1 MKYLVTGGCGFV
13 GCNIAAHLLAAG
25 AEVTIFDNL
34 SRTGASENLAWL
46 RGQRDVHF
54 VYGDTRNANDV
65 AHLLGAL
72 RPDVIFHLA
81 GQVAMTTSM
90 QDPRKDFE
98 INTLG
103 SINLLE
109 NVRQYCP
116 ATTVVYSSSNK
127 VYGELS
133 AVRLRESELRY
144 VAPDHPNGLDEL
156 LGLDFQTP
164 YGCSK
169 GAADQYMLD
178 YARCYGLNTVVF
190 RHSTIYGGRQFS
202 TYDQGWVGWFC
213 RQALETLAAPDRA
226 PFTISGDG
234 KQVRDLLYV
243 DDAITCYLAAAAHIS
258 EARGQVFNIGG
269 GIQNSCS
276 LLELFAILEDELG
289 VRLRYQQLPWRHSD
303 QKFFVANT
311 AKAERILGWQPKV
324 TRLDGVRRM
333 LAWTRAQA
341 GFGPL

>member
-1 MKYLVTGGCGFV
+1 MKYLITGGCGFV
-13 GCNIAAHLLAAG
+13 GSNIAAHLAKVG
-25 AEVTIFDNL
+25 AQVTVLDNL

-46 RGQRDVHF
+46 RSQGDVQF
-54 VYGDTRNANDV
+54 FYGDTRNANDV
-65 AHLLGAL
+65 AQLFKATS
-72 RPDVIFHLA
+72 PEVIFHLA

-98 INTLG
+98 INVQG
-103 SINLLE
+103 SVNLLE
-109 NVRQYCP
+109 NVRQHCR
-116 ATTVVYSSSNK
+116 AATVVYSSSNK
-127 VYGELS
+127 VYGEL
-133 AVRLRESELRY
+133 ATVRLREDERRY
-144 VAPDHPNGLDEL
+144 VAPDHPNGLDETI
-156 LGLDFQTP
+156 GLDFQTP

-178 YARCYGLNTVVF
+178 YARCYGLNTVVL

-213 RQALETLAAPDRA
+213 RQALDVLETPERT
-226 PFTISGDG
+226 PFTISGNG

-243 DDAITCYLAAAAHIS
+243 DDAVACYLAAADCIT

-269 GIQNSCS
+269 GIENSCS
-276 LLELFAILEDELG
+276 LLELFEILETDLG
-289 VRLRYQQLPWRHSD
+289 VKLRYEQLPWRHSD

-311 AKAERILGWQPKV
+311 AKAERVLGWRPKV
-324 TRLDGVRRM
+324 SRIEGVRRM

-341 GFGPL
+341 KLESK

>member
-1 MKYLVTGGCGFV
+1 MSYLITGGCGFV
-13 GCNIAAHLLAAG
+13 GCNIAAHLLKAG
-25 AEVTIFDNL
+25 ASVTVFDNL

-46 RGQRDVHF
+46 RGQGDVRF
-54 VYGDTRNANDV
+54 VYGDSRNANDL
-65 AHLLGAL
+65 AQLFKATP
-72 RPDVIFHLA
+72 PDVIFHLA

-109 NVRQYCP
+109 SVRQHCP
-116 ATTVVYSSSNK
+116 ATTIVYSSSNK
-127 VYGELS
+127 VYGEL
-133 AVRLRESELRY
+133 ATVRLREDELRY
-144 VAPDHPNGLDEL
+144 VAPDHPNGLDET
-156 LGLDFQTP
+156 LGLDFHTP

-213 RQALETLAAPDRA
+213 RQALDALASPERA
-226 PFTISGDG
+226 PFTISGNG

-243 DDAITCYLAAAAHIS
+243 DDAIACYLAAANRIAR
-258 EARGQVFNIGG
+258 ARGQAFNIGG
-269 GIQNSCS
+269 GIGNSCS
-276 LLELFAILEDELG
+276 LLELFGILESELG
-289 VRLRYQQLPWRHSD
+289 VKLHYQQLPWRHSD
-303 QKFFVANT
+303 QKLFVADT
-311 AKAERILGWQPKV
+311 SKAERVLGWRPKV
-324 TRLDGVRRM
+324 TRIEGIRRM
-333 LAWTRAQA
+333 LSWTRAQSDP
-341 GFGPL
+341 GST